1 MFCKNCGQYIDDDSK
16 FCKNCGTSQAVM
28 ASVGVINRTNNRS
41 GVLEVPSTITVENFV
56 SMLFA
61 KGWIPNSAFVI
72 SSLKISP
79 VKDESY
85 IIYSGYGSC
94 SENKETLLETLAEH
108 DSDDIF
114 IDYKEIQKIY
124 IDDVYSR
131 RREYLESRTCL
142 YGCPNVDKAISEDE
156 IKKENIEF
164 AEKLFQLYY
173 DL

>member
-85 IIYSGYGSC
+85 IIYSGYKNIFYIFNSLSNRLIFCENLFFSYLFSIGKLLIFASC
-94 SENKETLLETLAEH
+94 YFLFSLLLFC
-108 DSDDIF
+108 SF
-114 IDYKEIQKIY
+114 FEI
-124 IDDVYSR
+124 
-131 RREYLESRTCL
+131 
-142 YGCPNVDKAISEDE
+142 
-156 IKKENIEF
+156 
-164 AEKLFQLYY
+164 LFSKFFPF
-173 DL
+173 